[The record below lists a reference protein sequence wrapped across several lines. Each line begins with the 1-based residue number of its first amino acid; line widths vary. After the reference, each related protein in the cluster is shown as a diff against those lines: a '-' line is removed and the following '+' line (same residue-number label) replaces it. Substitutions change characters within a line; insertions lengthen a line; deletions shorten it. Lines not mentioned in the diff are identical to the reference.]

1 MVLSGH
7 CGPDYKQS
15 HYPEAS
21 IWHSGVTLRQSAN
34 ERRVVRA
41 LWSITVLLAAQFGAF
56 ASPANAAVSDTVFAR
71 GSAAYLGSPF
81 FPPDLP
87 TVDMAS
93 SPSGNGYYVLNSG
106 GGLTTKG
113 DASFYG
119 HMGGSPLNQPVVAMA
134 THPSGTGYWLMA
146 KDAGIFAF
154 GASAFFG
161 AAPGEGEAVDIVAT
175 PTGNGYWI
183 VMADGRV
190 FHRGGA
196 PDLEDAFGSTSSR
209 TVGLARSASGN
220 GYWQLT
226 ENGQVFAFGDAP
238 FFGDA
243 SGTGKTFTAIAARP
257 DGAGY
262 WLVAKDGTISNHGSA
277 AAFDAVAS
285 TFPVVTAAPLPSNT
299 GLWAASSGVAEPGA
313 IQGVVKNTDGQPV
326 GGICVTASNNWDSVG
341 HATTS
346 VTGFY
351 RVGGLKT
358 AAHEVTFTDCTH
370 DTYYRQWFNNADT
383 HQAATP
389 VHVEA
394 GKTTFKVH
402 ATMAPGGFISG
413 GVRDEKGDPTFSC
426 VVAFDPATGISHST
440 STVTGAYKA
449 GPLKPGTYKVSF
461 TDCGGDQRI
470 GQAWPASDYGS
481 LGHPIA
487 VTAGGHVRNISGV
500 MRSPGQITGVVTNS
514 TGTPLSQI
522 CVDARLPGEENRAG
536 HDISTGFTSLTG
548 FYRLTGLRTG
558 AYAVSFR
565 DCGAGNYAPEWFHDA
580 PSEDQAD
587 AVHVQAG
594 ATTGG
599 VDESL
604 ANGAVISGE
613 VQNADGPIANAC
625 VSAWQDGQQHFPSA
639 TVYSSVTGFY
649 RINGL
654 AQGAYR
660 VRFDPCTPWSESAP
674 APEWWNNSPTREG
687 AIPLSL
693 AAGEEAGE
701 IIGSLTTPAGA
712 ISGVVK
718 DPANTPQPFA
728 CVVAQDSS
736 GIKRQVW
743 TSLTGFYRITGLS
756 AQPYKVRFDPC
767 GAAGAPEW
775 FNNKA
780 NEVAANPVSV
790 SPGATT
796 PNINARFDQRG
807 SISGVVTRT
816 GGEPIVGACIL
827 LTDTAG
833 NEVRSGL
840 PTSLTGFYKLDGLH
854 GGLYKLR
861 FSECDP
867 LPYEKEWW
875 NDADTFA
882 GADTLSVTAGANTTA
897 DAELAVSV
905 ADSPTNINAVA
916 GNSSAQVSWTPP
928 AYGGTS
934 PTTLF
939 EVTAWTGGFPVRTV
953 TVSSAQTNAVVTG
966 LQNNTQYRFR
976 VAARNAG
983 GLGKQSLLS
992 NAVTP
997 ALTAS
1002 IATPGT
1008 VSAPAVVTFSDIVK
1022 GVTVNNLV
1030 IRPTGTGANLP
1041 ASVVCKN
1048 QGGATVSCATGLVKT
1063 ATLQPTSALT
1073 ASQQYTVVVNPAG
1086 VAPIRD
1092 FAGNIVN
1099 RASATFV
1106 AGAAA
1111 AGVKRV

>member
-1 MVLSGH
+1 MG
-7 CGPDYKQS
+7 Y
-15 HYPEAS
+15 A
-21 IWHSGVTLRQSAN
+21 AN

-41 LWSITVLLAAQFGAF
+41 LWVIAFVLAAQFGAF
-56 ASPANAAVSDTVFAR
+56 TSPVDAAESDTVFAR
-71 GSAAYLGSPF
+71 GSAPYLGSPF
-81 FPPDLP
+81 FPPDKP

-93 SPSGNGYYVLNSG
+93 SPSGNGYYVVNSG
-106 GGLTTKG
+106 GGLTVKG
-113 DASFYG
+113 DAAFYG
-119 HMGGSPLNQPVVAMA
+119 STAGLSLNQPIVAMA
-134 THPSGTGYWLMA
+134 VLPSGTGYWLMA
-146 KDAGIFAF
+146 KDTGIFAY
-154 GASAFFG
+154 GAAPFFG
-161 AAPGEGEAVDIVAT
+161 AATGEGEAVDIVAT

-196 PDLEDAFGSTSSR
+196 PDLADASGSTSSR
-209 TVGLARSASGN
+209 TVGLARSATGN

-226 ENGQVFAFGDAP
+226 ESGHVFAFGDAP

-262 WLVAKDGTISNHGSA
+262 WLVAKDGTISNHGAA
-277 AAFDAVAS
+277 AAFNSVVS
-285 TFPVVTAAPLPSNT
+285 SFTVVTAAAHPSNT
-299 GLWAASSGVAEPGA
+299 GLWAAASAVAEPGA

-326 GGICVTASNNWDSVG
+326 GGICVSASNNWDSFGNAV
-341 HATTS
+341 TS

-351 RVGGLKT
+351 RIPGLKT
-358 AAHEVTFTDCTH
+358 GSYEVVFTDCTH

-383 HQAATP
+383 QEAATP
-389 VHVEA
+389 VNVTA

-402 ATMAPGGFISG
+402 ATMAPGGMISG
-413 GVRDEKGDPTFSC
+413 GVRDDMGDPTYSC
-426 VVAFDPATGISHST
+426 VVAFDPATGIFHST
-440 STVTGAYKA
+440 FTVTGAYKA
-449 GPLKPGTYKVSF
+449 GPLKPGSYKVAF
-461 TDCGGDQRI
+461 TDCGSRTRL
-470 GQAWPASDYGS
+470 GQVWPGADYGS

-500 MRSPGQITGVVTNS
+500 LRTPGQITGVVTNS
-514 TGTPLSQI
+514 TGTPLSAI
-522 CVDARLPGEENRAG
+522 CVEARLPGEENRSG
-536 HDISTGFTSLTG
+536 EELSWGYTSVTGY
-548 FYRLTGLRTG
+548 YRLTGLRTG
-558 AYAVSFR
+558 AYAVNFR

-587 AVHVQAG
+587 AVQVEAG
-594 ATTGG
+594 LTTSD
-599 VDESL
+599 VNESL
-604 ANGAVISGE
+604 ADGAVISGG
-613 VQNADGPIANAC
+613 VQTADGPIANAC
-625 VSAWQDGQQHFPSA
+625 VTAWQDGQQQFPSA
-639 TVYSSVTGFY
+639 TAYSSVTGFY
-649 RINGL
+649 RISGL
-654 AQGAYR
+654 PQGTYR
-660 VRFDPCTPWSESAP
+660 VRFDPCTPWWESSP

-701 IIGSLTTPAGA
+701 IIGSLTSPAGV
-712 ISGVVK
+712 ISGVVNS
-718 DPANTPQPFA
+718 PSNTPQAGA

-743 TSLTGFYRITGLS
+743 TTVTGFYRITGLS

-780 NEVAANPVSV
+780 NEVAANPVNV
-790 SPGATT
+790 SSGATT
-796 PNINARFDQRG
+796 PNINARFDQPG

-816 GGEPIVGACIL
+816 GGEPISGACIL

-833 NEVRSGL
+833 NEVRSGV

-854 GGLYKLR
+854 GGLYKLK

-897 DAELAVSV
+897 DAELTVSV
-905 ADSPTNINAVA
+905 ADSPTGVSAVA
-916 GNSSAQVSWTPP
+916 GNSSASVSWTAP

-934 PTTLF
+934 PTTLY

-953 TVSSAQTNAVVTG
+953 TVPSSQTNAVVTG
-966 LQNNTQYRFR
+966 LQNNKQYRFR

-1008 VSAPAVVTFSDIVK
+1008 VTAPAVVTFSDIVK

-1030 IRPTGTGANLP
+1030 IRQTGSGANLP
-1041 ASVVCKN
+1041 ASVVCQN
-1048 QGGATVSCATGLVKT
+1048 QGGTTVSCATGLVKT
-1063 ATLQPTSALT
+1063 ATLQPSSALT
-1073 ASQQYTVVVNPAG
+1073 ANVQYTVVVNPVG

-1099 RASATFV
+1099 RTSATFV